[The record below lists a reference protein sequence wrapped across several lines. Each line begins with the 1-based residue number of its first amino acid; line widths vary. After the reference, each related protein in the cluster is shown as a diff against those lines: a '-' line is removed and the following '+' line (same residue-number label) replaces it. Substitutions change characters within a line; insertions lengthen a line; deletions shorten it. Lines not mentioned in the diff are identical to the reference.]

1 MNPKKI
7 RHISKTLSLVLRH
20 QPEKFNLQ
28 LDAQGW
34 CVVADL
40 LEKFNKKGIALNQEV
55 LEEVVRSNDK
65 KRFAFSED
73 GLNIRA
79 SQGHSIDIDLA
90 YQPVVPPE
98 ILYHGTAERNLASIF
113 KEGLKK
119 RNRHHVHLSADKET
133 ALNVGQRYGKP
144 KLLIIRAREMHEQ
157 GHLFYCSENNV
168 WLTEEV
174 APEFFSK

>member
-7 RHISKTLSLVLRH
+7 KHISKTLSLVLRH
-20 QPEKFNLQ
+20 RPEKFDLQ
-28 LDAQGW
+28 LDKQGW
-34 CVVADL
+34 CAVADL
-40 LEKFNKKGIALNQEV
+40 LEKFNQNGIALNQET
-55 LEEVVRSNDK
+55 LEEVVQSNDK

-90 YQPVVPPE
+90 YQPVIPPE
-98 ILYHGTAERNLASIF
+98 ILYHGTAERNLVSIF

-144 KLLIIRAREMHEQ
+144 KILIIRAREMQAQ

-174 APEFFSK
+174 APEFFST